1 MALIDMRGTI
11 RSLCRVRGY
20 VQRMK
25 NPFLRSLSL
34 LLLLPL
40 TSSAAESPTVP
51 GWHAQ
56 SLGQAVGYMILFGG
70 IGIVMA
76 IAGYKLFDK
85 CTPGQLHREIV
96 EEKNVAA
103 ALIGGSVILGVCI
116 IIAAA
121 MLG

>member
-1 MALIDMRGTI
+1 
-11 RSLCRVRGY
+11 
-20 VQRMK
+20 MK
-25 NPFLRSLSL
+25 NLFVRCLPL
-34 LLLLPL
+34 LVFLPL
-40 TSSAAESPTVP
+40 TVSAAESPAVP

-56 SLGQAVGYMILFGG
+56 SLGQAVGYMVLFGG

-76 IAGYKLFDK
+76 IVGYKLFDK
-85 CTPGQLHREIV
+85 CTPGQLHREII

-103 ALIGGSVILGVCI
+103 AIIGGSVILGVCV

>member
-1 MALIDMRGTI
+1 
-11 RSLCRVRGY
+11 
-20 VQRMK
+20 MK
-25 NPFLRSLSL
+25 NPFVRYLSSLAI
-34 LLLLPL
+34 LPL
-40 TSSAAESPTVP
+40 TLSAAEPPVGST
-51 GWHAQ
+51 WHAQ
-56 SLGQAVGYMILFGG
+56 SLGQAVGYMVLFGG

-76 IAGYKLFDK
+76 IVGYKLFDK

>member
-1 MALIDMRGTI
+1 
-11 RSLCRVRGY
+11 
-20 VQRMK
+20 MK
-25 NPFLRSLSL
+25 NPFIRSLSFL
-34 LLLLPL
+34 VFLPL
-40 TSSAAESPTVP
+40 TMSAAESPVVP

-56 SLGQAVGYMILFGG
+56 SLGQAVGYMVLFGG
-70 IGIVMA
+70 VGIVMA
-76 IAGYKLFDK
+76 IVGYKLFDK

-103 ALIGGSVILGVCI
+103 AIIGGSVILGVCI